1 MPVLNEKSE
10 YIGYYELLDIIGLFN
25 QTPFLNEPGGILL
38 IEKGLKDYSF
48 SEISQIVESNNGK
61 LLGAFISEMNENQ
74 VQITLKVGNAPL
86 NSIIQSFRRFNYNI
100 VIDKEDDS
108 YLKDLKDK
116 SDYLQRYLNI

>member
-86 NSIIQSFRRFNYNI
+86 IPSSSHL
-100 VIDKEDDS
+100 DDS
-108 YLKDLKDK
+108 TTILLSTKKMTP
-116 SDYLQRYLNI
+116 I